1 MAARRG
7 GTSAVRWRRP
17 RRHNLKCRRAS
28 RNAGE
33 PSALANREGGGL
45 WQRGHDDGVRGG
57 APVSLCTALTLTE
70 REWRAREEATGCWGD
85 GGAIAVAKE
94 QRGRAGDGYG
104 DGGGAGR
111 ARLSLRRGRRSRKW
125 EMKRGATRADAG
137 GVKAAPRRVVAWLG
151 RAEATRGRFSSTRR
165 PRPDGG
171 RPLKPTCRT

>member
-7 GTSAVRWRRP
+7 RTSAVRRWGLRW
-17 RRHNLKCRRAS
+17 LDLELGRAPVDYS
-28 RNAGE
+28 E
-33 PSALANREGGGL
+33 PSASAIAWNGRLQR
-45 WQRGHDDGVRGG
+45 RGHDDGHGG
-57 APVSLCTALTLTE
+57 EAPVSLCTALTLTE

-125 EMKRGATRADAG
+125 EMRRGVARTGAG
-137 GVKAAPRRVVAWLG
+137 GVTGSCRPALAAVGRVLV
-151 RAEATRGRFSSTRR
+151 TRGRRR
-165 PRPDGG
+165 GHAARVLCRC
-171 RPLKPTCRT
+171 RPLTP